1 MARWQVGDIDWSGDS
16 GADRNG
22 ERIPKGEKLGGGEME
37 ASCI

>member
-1 MARWQVGDIDWSGDS
+1 MARGDVGDIDGSGDS
-16 GADRNG
+16 GANRNG